1 MCVCMHA
8 CVCTCVHAYV
18 LMGVCV
24 GGLEMGRLNSI
35 LLRNLGNFNTEQTLT
50 KAILATQL
58 FLLKYLNTENLK
70 G

>member
-1 MCVCMHA
+1 
-8 CVCTCVHAYV
+8 
-18 LMGVCV
+18 
-24 GGLEMGRLNSI
+24 MGRLNSI